1 MERSL
6 LERQQ
11 EIYDWYAKEPR
22 FLSKTYLDSIPW
34 HEVRNHEIKPEL
46 IGVMYYMRD
55 VEKLTD
61 VYFAELQKTPTGK
74 NAPIQAFMERWR
86 TEESLH
92 GDLMNR
98 FLEEAG
104 YPSDEKWFDKVKASI
119 PFSNRLH
126 TAVTQPLLTIG
137 FGRDFSAVHMTWGA
151 INEYSTMNGYSRL
164 REMARHPVL
173 DRMLDGIMREESRHA
188 QYYWRTA
195 KTMLDDSPYR
205 QKLAR
210 FFIDRFWTPVGEGS
224 KPRRDTAMVVRT
236 LFGGDEGL
244 RKFDGSVSSIIR
256 RLPGFEDCS
265 TVTDVTADF
274 AAA

>member
-1 MERSL
+1 MEPSL

-22 FLSKTYLDSIPW
+22 FLSKAFLDAIPW
-34 HEVRNHEIKPEL
+34 HEVRTHEVRPEL
-46 IGVMYYMRD
+46 VGILYYMRD

-61 VYFAELQKTPTGK
+61 VYFDELQKTPTGK
-74 NAPIQAFMERWR
+74 NAPIQAFMERWKG
-86 TEESLH
+86 EESLH
-92 GDLMNR
+92 GDLLNR

-104 YPSDEKWFDKVKASI
+104 YPSEERWFDAVRASI
-119 PFSNRLH
+119 PLSDRVR
-126 TAVTQPLLTIG
+126 TAVSQPLLTFG

-151 INEYSTMNGYSRL
+151 INEYSTMNGYARMRDL
-164 REMARHPVL
+164 ARHPVL
-173 DRMLDGIMREESRHA
+173 DRILDGIMHEESRHA

-195 KTMLDDSPYR
+195 KTMLDGSPYR

-224 KPRRDTAMVVRT
+224 KRRQDTAMVVRT
-236 LFGGDEGL
+236 LFGGEEGL
-244 RKFDGSVSSIIR
+244 KLFDGRVSSIIR
-256 RLPGFEDCS
+256 RLPGFADCS
-265 TVTDVTADF
+265 TVTDVTAEF